1 MKKIMVNFDLCTGCE
16 LCALICSFKTFG
28 GFNPH
33 RAMLQ
38 LNLFYDGVYN
48 MPEVCRQC
56 QRPACMKVCPVG
68 ALKIEQ
74 ENGYVFVDRETCIG
88 CGQCEKACPI
98 GMIWL
103 DKESKKSYKCDL
115 CEGHPLCVE
124 RCPTNAL
131 VVVDYEV

>member
-1 MKKIMVNFDLCTGCE
+1 MKRLMVHFDQCTGCE

-33 RAMLQ
+33 RAMLK

-56 QRPACMKVCPVG
+56 QDPACMKVCPVG
-68 ALKIEQ
+68 AVKVNTEP
-74 ENGYVFVDRETCIG
+74 GYVDIDRETCIG
-88 CGQCEKACPI
+88 CGQCVEACPI
-98 GMIWL
+98 DIIDL
-103 DKESKKSYKCDL
+103 DREARKSYKCNL

-124 RCPTNAL
+124 YCPTNAL
-131 VVVDYEV
+131 VVVDDEV